1 MDSGEAKP
9 ARVVAVLMSADDEKI
24 LSFAVDAFAAAGTDV
39 SSYRVPPTGYPAA
52 LSDEQSRLYNSFT
65 ATPETLTEAWRVARW
80 LETATHPH
88 DVVLVGDHG
97 GGGGVFALEQAM
109 RDRRQRRTVVAVAGR
124 GVALQWL
131 DVAGTMGGLAGE
143 AISSADW
150 ELVLYRFATAVLCLG
165 GRSAELLG
173 GLGMGATRLPIASG
187 SRVAFTP
194 PSVKASP
201 IVRLPEPVSRR
212 SRTPEMLRALTAA
225 APALSGAVLSVSAS
239 DEPDEVWEGDTW
251 EARGP
256 LPDGLEA
263 ALVREHESP
272 QPDIVLLGDSLAL
285 PSKESRR
292 AAEVGAHMIVRT
304 GSAAAALWANATSW
318 RDEQH
323 LAAILRGDAEAEH
336 PGPSLPAVD
345 VGTLLTAQSE
355 SVDRARRVSVAVPVY
370 RDVRY
375 LAECVESLLAQ
386 TQQPHEILLIDD
398 GSHMDAVD
406 GALAGWAE
414 AHPATIRVLRQ
425 ENRGVCAARNIALDA
440 MTGDAFVL
448 IDADDVL
455 QPEFVEA
462 CAVAL
467 RANPELSAIATWTE
481 FFGAYSGVEAKPPF
495 DRRVGLRENPIVST
509 CVLIDMAIRDDG
521 IRFTDDMAFF
531 FCEDWDVWSK
541 IVAAGGS
548 FGLVPRALARHRV
561 HRASGGFRRTELAH
575 AIGKARATSH
585 LREMAASPTAR

>member
-1 MDSGEAKP
+1 MDSGEAEP
-9 ARVVAVLMSADDEKI
+9 ARVVAVLIEADDEQY
-24 LSFAVDAFAAAGTDV
+24 LSFAVDAFAAAGVDV
-39 SSYRVPPTGYPAA
+39 SSYRVPATGYPAD
-52 LSDEQSRLYNSFT
+52 LSDEQSRLHNSFT

-80 LETATHPH
+80 LETETHPQ
-88 DVVLVGDHG
+88 DVVLVSDHG
-97 GGGGVFALEQAM
+97 GGAGVFALEQAM
-109 RDRRQRRTVVAVAGR
+109 RDQRQRRTVVAVAGQ
-124 GVALQWL
+124 GVALHWL

-150 ELVLYRFATAVLCLG
+150 ELVLYRFATTVVCLG
-165 GRSAELLG
+165 EYSADLLS
-173 GLGMGATRLPIASG
+173 GLGVGATPLPIASG
-187 SRVAFTP
+187 GAGP
-194 PSVKASP
+194 APWAKASP
-201 IVRLPEPVSRR
+201 LIRLPEPVSRR
-212 SRTPEMLRALTAA
+212 SRTPEMLRALAAA
-225 APALSGAVLSVSAS
+225 APALSGAVLSISAS
-239 DEPDEVWEGDTW
+239 DEPDEVWEGNTW

-272 QPDIVLLGDSLAL
+272 QPDIVLLGDSLAQ

-292 AAEVGAHMIVRT
+292 AAEAGAHMVVRT
-304 GSAAAALWANATSW
+304 GSAAAALWPSATSW

-323 LAAILRGDAEAEH
+323 LAAILQGDAEAEL
-336 PGPSLPAVD
+336 PGPPPPTADVD
-345 VGTLLTAQSE
+345 PLLSPQPE
-355 SVDRARRVSVAVPVY
+355 NVDRARRVSVAVPVY

-386 TQQPHEILLIDD
+386 AQQPHEILLIDD
-398 GSHMDAVD
+398 GSHTDAVD
-406 GALAGWAE
+406 EALAGWAE
-414 AHPATIRVLRQ
+414 AHPVTIRVLRQ
-425 ENRGVCAARNIALDA
+425 ENRGVCAARNTALDA

-448 IDADDVL
+448 VDADDML
-455 QPEFVEA
+455 HPEFVEA

-481 FFGAYSGVEAKPPF
+481 FFGDYEGVEAKPPF

-509 CVLIDMAIRDDG
+509 CVLVDMAIRDNG

-575 AIGKARATSH
+575 AIGRARAMSH
-585 LREMAASPTAR
+585 LRDMPAGLFTPR